1 MKFQLALATL
11 LVTATAIATG
21 AAPASAFNLVTN
33 GSFENSPTLNDGG
46 WGTYDSIQ
54 GWTATAGGKIEVQRG
69 AAGKA
74 YDGKQL
80 VELDSHNYDKNAPV
94 LGLFQDIATK
104 AGQMYTLSFAYSAR
118 PGVAAPEN
126 VFSVLFGDTFKQQI
140 QAGAGGSQTNWNI
153 FKVDVLATSDV
164 TRLQFNYD
172 GANRDTLGAYIDD
185 VQVSASAVPEPTTMA
200 GMALAGL
207 GLAARKKL
215 KARRQNETAA

>member
-1 MKFQLALATL
+1 MKLQFALATTL
-11 LVTATAIATG
+11 IAATAIAT
-21 AAPASAFNLVTN
+21 AAGPASAFNLVTN
-33 GSFENSPTLNDGG
+33 GSFESSPTLKDGG

-54 GWTATAGGKIEVQRG
+54 GWTATPGGKIEVQRG
-69 AAGKA
+69 AAGAA

-118 PGVAAPEN
+118 PGTAAAEN

-140 QAGAGGSQTNWNI
+140 QVGAGGSQTNWNI

-172 GANRDTLGAYIDD
+172 GPRDTLGGYIDD

-215 KARRQNETAA
+215 KARRQPSA